1 LAATVA
7 ARELSGAATSSTA
20 GLPAGTS
27 PFGMPSYI
35 ALAQSI
41 VRTTLITNGTTTDLL
56 AIMTNQNVAS
66 GTGYAISIDGGTVNN
81 YGVILG
87 SVDLGGNG
95 TFNNY
100 GILATGSSIDVGAH
114 GVFTMAAGGLV
125 SPGGGGWIATTLV
138 NGNLRQDAGS
148 DYLVNLDLAN
158 NTGSQFAVT
167 GTASLAGTIDL
178 NLMNI
183 LSAAPGSH
191 VWDIV
196 SAAGG
201 LTSHDGLTLDAPS
214 SAVATFDLGYDAH
227 DVQLDYTIDYAPRTG
242 GLLNADDVAF
252 GNYLGRIQTAGG
264 SANLTPLVSTVFTLP
279 TVSMLQAFYGRLS
292 PSGTAA
298 LSTAALAAND
308 AFSNAMLSCRNGGSL
323 AQLDGNC
330 NWGSFDAV
338 HGSQSASFGG
348 VGYAQSLSGVSA
360 GYQRSIGDGRSQ
372 FGAALRY
379 DTGSLDTAGAQ
390 SLSGDEV
397 EAGLVAK
404 RIVGEQGVVSAS
416 VAAGTG
422 SYSSDRTPS
431 FPTATTSAH
440 GNLRSTFAAAHLRAE
455 RNIEHGTT
463 TVRPFVDVG
472 ATRVGASALDET
484 GAGVLDAHVAA
495 HGQTFTTLAS
505 GVSLETVKHTGSTT
519 LRPALDL
526 SVRRLLGNPQSS
538 TSATLEGAPTTVA
551 PFAVSNLIDRT
562 VMDVA
567 PSLQITSKN
576 KLDLKIGADYG
587 FSSRTHSFGAYVQI
601 GKRL

>member
-1 LAATVA
+1 
-7 ARELSGAATSSTA
+7 
-20 GLPAGTS
+20 
-27 PFGMPSYI
+27 
-35 ALAQSI
+35 
-41 VRTTLITNGTTTDLL
+41 
-56 AIMTNQNVAS
+56 
-66 GTGYAISIDGGTVNN
+66 
-81 YGVILG
+81 
-87 SVDLGGNG
+87 
-95 TFNNY
+95 
-100 GILATGSSIDVGAH
+100 
-114 GVFTMAAGGLV
+114 
-125 SPGGGGWIATTLV
+125 
-138 NGNLRQDAGS
+138 
-148 DYLVNLDLAN
+148 
-158 NTGSQFAVT
+158 
-167 GTASLAGTIDL
+167 
-178 NLMNI
+178 
-183 LSAAPGSH
+183 
-191 VWDIV
+191 
-196 SAAGG
+196 
-201 LTSHDGLTLDAPS
+201 
-214 SAVATFDLGYDAH
+214 
-227 DVQLDYTIDYAPRTG
+227 
-242 GLLNADDVAF
+242 
-252 GNYLGRIQTAGG
+252 
-264 SANLTPLVSTVFTLP
+264 
-279 TVSMLQAFYGRLS
+279 MLQAFYGRLS

-360 GYQRSIGDGRSQ
+360 GYQ
-372 FGAALRY
+372 LRY